1 MRLSKKETI
10 QEIKRYKVIVV
21 PALITTND
29 LTWVRVYKN
38 DLLKMMEK
46 KAADEVF
53 DVYEEGGELILSS
66 TD

>member
-46 KAADEVF
+46 KARDEVF
-53 DVYEEGGELILSS
+53 DVDEKGGELIVSS
-66 TD
+66 AD